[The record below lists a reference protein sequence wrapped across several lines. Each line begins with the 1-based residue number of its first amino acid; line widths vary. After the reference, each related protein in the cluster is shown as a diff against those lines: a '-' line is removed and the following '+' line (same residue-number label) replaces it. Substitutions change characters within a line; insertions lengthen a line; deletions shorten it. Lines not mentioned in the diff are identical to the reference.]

1 MRRYTMLVGAALLA
15 AGLFACSNN
24 DRDDVKISSAV
35 RQELADQQ
43 VPGAI
48 QVAVTYGVVTLSGD
62 VPDSDA
68 KAKAEDVADI
78 VNGVDRVVNNLRTTT
93 AADAPARPNIPG
105 NPPVN
110 PHAPSAPDMR

>member
-1 MRRYTMLVGAALLA
+1 MRRYTMMVSAALLA
-15 AGLFACSNN
+15 AGLYACSSEP
-24 DRDDVKISSAV
+24 RDDVKISSAV
-35 RQELADQQ
+35 RQQLTEKQ

-48 QVAVTYGVVTLSGD
+48 EVAVTYGVVTLSGN

-68 KAKAEDVADI
+68 KAKAEDVAED
-78 VNGVDRVVNNLRTTT
+78 VNGVDRVVNNLRTTS
-93 AADAPARPNIPG
+93 AADAPARPQLQP

>member
-1 MRRYTMLVGAALLA
+1 MRRYTMIVSAALLA

-24 DRDDVKISSAV
+24 ERDDVKISSAV
-35 RQELADQQ
+35 RQELVEKN

-48 QVAVTYGVVTLSGD
+48 EVAVTYGVVTLSGD

-68 KAKAEDVADI
+68 KAKAENAAEDVS
-78 VNGVDRVVNNLRTTT
+78 GVDRVVNNLRTTT
-93 AADAPARPNIPG
+93 AADAPARPEG
-105 NPPVN
+105 LPPVN